1 MSKNNVQM
9 KKAIA
14 KVAASL
20 KALPKEELLKRIEEH
35 SDGDFAKILM
45 ELDDFA
51 KGYYSGVEFQKA
63 EIRKSM
69 KAFRKKKKR
78 KKRE

>member
-20 KALPKEELLKRIEEH
+20 KALLKRIEEH

-51 KGYYSGVEFQKA
+51 KGYYSGMEFQKA
-63 EIRKSM
+63 EIRKSI
-69 KAFRKKKKR
+69 KAFRKKQKR
-78 KKRE
+78 KKRGPKSK